1 MEPDWHFVCT
11 RARGHGGCMEE
22 LNAYRI
28 ALEQF
33 NRAAEKLNL
42 DANLAEILKHPKR
55 QLTVSIPI
63 RMDDGSVRVFEGY
76 RVQHNVARGPAK
88 GGIRY
93 HPNVTLDEVKAL
105 AMWMTWK
112 CATVNIP
119 YGGAKGGIVCD
130 PKKMSAGEKERL
142 TRRYTHEILPVIG
155 PEKDIPAPDVYTD
168 AQTMAWI
175 MDTFSTTLGYSSL
188 GVVTGKP
195 VELGGTKGRHE
206 ATGRGVM
213 YAVEEACR
221 HLKVNLKNSRVAV
234 QGFGDVGHIAAQMLF
249 DKGARITAI
258 SDSQG
263 GILSSQGINPYEAV
277 KHKASGSVAAMPATS
292 PISSSELLELDCDIL
307 IPAALENQI
316 TEENASRVRARIVA
330 EGANGPVTPAA
341 DRILHEKN
349 VFLIPDVLCNAGGVT
364 VSYFEWV
371 QDLQGFFWDEAQV
384 NQQLEHIMK
393 RAFQEVNE
401 TAIREKTDRRTAAYM
416 LAVKRVAEA
425 TKVRGLF
432 P

>member
-1 MEPDWHFVCT
+1 VEN
-11 RARGHGGCMEE
+11 
-22 LNAYRI
+22 LNAYQI

-33 NRAAEKLNL
+33 NRAAERLNL
-42 DANLAEILKHPKR
+42 DPDLSEILKHPKR

-63 RMDDGSVRVFEGY
+63 RMDDGRVRVFEGY

-88 GGIRY
+88 GGVRY

-119 YGGAKGGIVCD
+119 YGGAKGGIICD
-130 PKKMSAGEKERL
+130 PKKMSPGEKERL
-142 TRRYTHEILPVIG
+142 TRRYTHEILPIIG

-175 MDTFSTTLGYSSL
+175 MDTYSTTLGYSSL

-221 HLKVNLKNSRVAV
+221 FLKTPLKDARVAV
-234 QGFGDVGHIAAQMLF
+234 QGFGNVGHIAAQMLF

-258 SDSQG
+258 SDSQA
-263 GILSSQGINPYEAV
+263 GIFNSRGINPYEAL
-277 KHKASGSVAAMPATS
+277 KYKAGGSVAAMSGTS
-292 PISSSELLELDCDIL
+292 PLSGREILELDCDIL

-316 TEENASRVRARIVA
+316 TEENASRIRARIVA

-341 DRILHEKN
+341 DRILYEKN
-349 VFLIPDVLCNAGGVT
+349 IFLIPDVLCNAGGVT

-384 NQQLEHIMK
+384 NQQLERIMK
-393 RAFQEVNE
+393 RAFQEVSE

-425 TKVRGLF
+425 TRVRGLF

>member
-1 MEPDWHFVCT
+1 MEN
-11 RARGHGGCMEE
+11 
-22 LNAYRI
+22 LNAFQI

-33 NRAAEKLNL
+33 DRAAAKLNL
-42 DANLAEILKHPKR
+42 DPDLAQVLKHPKR
-55 QLTVSIPI
+55 QLIVSIPI
-63 RMDDGSVRVFEGY
+63 RMDDGRVHVFEGY

-130 PKKMSAGEKERL
+130 PKKMSQGEKERL
-142 TRRYTHEILPVIG
+142 TRRYTHELLPIIG
-155 PEKDIPAPDVYTD
+155 PDKDIPAPDVYTD

-175 MDTFSTTLGYSSL
+175 MDTYSTTLGYSSL

-213 YAVEEACR
+213 YTIEEACR
-221 HLKVNLKNSRVAV
+221 LLKIPLKEARVAV
-234 QGFGDVGHIAAQMLF
+234 QGFGNVGHIAAQMLF
-249 DKGARITAI
+249 DKGARIIAA
-258 SDSQG
+258 SDSHG
-263 GILSSQGINPYEAV
+263 GVLNTRGINPYEAL
-277 KHKASGSVAAMPATS
+277 KFKGTGSIVGMPGTS
-292 PISSSELLELDCDIL
+292 PVSGMELLELDCDIL

-316 TEENASRVRARIVA
+316 TEANGSRVRARIVA

-341 DRILHEKN
+341 DRILYEKQ

-384 NQQLEHIMK
+384 NQQLERIMK

-401 TAIREKTDRRTAAYM
+401 LAEAQKTDRRTAAYM

>member
-1 MEPDWHFVCT
+1 
-11 RARGHGGCMEE
+11 MEE

-63 RMDDGSVRVFEGY
+63 RMDDGRVRVFEGY

-119 YGGAKGGIVCD
+119 YGGAKGGIICD
-130 PKKMSAGEKERL
+130 PKKMSAAEKERL
-142 TRRYTHEILPVIG
+142 TRRYTHEILPIIG

-175 MDTFSTTLGYSSL
+175 MDTYSTTLGYSSL

-221 HLKVNLKNSRVAV
+221 YLKLPLKDSRVAV
-234 QGFGDVGHIAAQMLF
+234 QGFGNVGHIAAQMLF

-263 GILSSQGINPYEAV
+263 GILSSQGINPYEAL

-371 QDLQGFFWDEAQV
+371 QDLQGLFWDEAQV
-384 NQQLEHIMK
+384 NQQLERIMK
-393 RAFQEVNE
+393 KAFHEVNE
-401 TAIREKTDRRTAAYM
+401 TASREKTDRRTAAYM

-425 TKVRGLF
+425 TRVRGLF

>member
-1 MEPDWHFVCT
+1 MEN
-11 RARGHGGCMEE
+11 
-22 LNAYRI
+22 LNAYQI

-33 NRAAEKLNL
+33 DRAAAKLKL
-42 DANLAEILKHPKR
+42 DPNIAVILRHPKR

-63 RMDDGSVRVFEGY
+63 RMDDGTVKVFDGF
-76 RVQHNVARGPAK
+76 RVQHNLARGPAK

-93 HPNVTLDEVKAL
+93 HPDVTLDEVKAL

-119 YGGAKGGIVCD
+119 YGGAKGGVICD
-130 PKKMSAGEKERL
+130 PKKMSLGEKERL
-142 TRRYTHEILPVIG
+142 TRRYTHEILPIIG
-155 PEKDIPAPDVYTD
+155 PDRDIPAPDVYTD

-175 MDTFSTTLGYSSL
+175 MDTYSTTLGYSSL
-188 GVVTGKP
+188 SVVTGKP
-195 VELGGTKGRHE
+195 VELGGTKGRHD

-221 HLKVNLKNSRVAV
+221 WLKMPLKDARVAV
-234 QGFGDVGHIAAQMLF
+234 QGFGNVGHVAAQMLY
-249 DKGARITAI
+249 DKGARIVGIT
-258 SDSQG
+258 DSKG
-263 GILSSQGINPYEAV
+263 GAFSLKGIDPYEAL
-277 KHKASGSVAAMPATS
+277 KYKGDGSVEGMPGTS
-292 PISSSELLELDCDIL
+292 AISNAEILEADCDVL
-307 IPAALENQI
+307 VPAALENQI
-316 TEENASRVRARIVA
+316 VETNAPRVRAKIVA

-341 DRILHEKN
+341 DRILFEKN

-371 QDLQGFFWDEAQV
+371 QDLQGFFWDEEQV
-384 NQQLEHIMK
+384 NTQLERVMK
-393 RAFQEVNE
+393 RAFMEVNE
-401 TAIREKTDRRTAAYM
+401 TAIREKVDRRTAAYM

>member
-1 MEPDWHFVCT
+1 
-11 RARGHGGCMEE
+11 MEE

-42 DANLAEILKHPKR
+42 NANLAEILKHPKR

-63 RMDDGSVRVFEGY
+63 RMDDGRVRVFEGY

-119 YGGAKGGIVCD
+119 YGGAKGGIICD

-142 TRRYTHEILPVIG
+142 TRRYTHEILPIIG

-175 MDTFSTTLGYSSL
+175 MDTYSTTLGYSSL

-234 QGFGDVGHIAAQMLF
+234 QGFGNVGHIAAQMLF

-384 NQQLEHIMK
+384 NQQLERIMK

-425 TKVRGLF
+425 TRVRGLF

>member
-1 MEPDWHFVCT
+1 MEN
-11 RARGHGGCMEE
+11 
-22 LNAYRI
+22 LNAYQI
-28 ALEQF
+28 ALQQF
-33 NRAAEKLNL
+33 NRAAGKLKL
-42 DANLAEILKHPKR
+42 DADLAEILKHPKR
-55 QLTVSIPI
+55 QLIVSIPI
-63 RMDDGSVRVFEGY
+63 RMDDGNVRVFEGY

-119 YGGAKGGIVCD
+119 YGGAKGGIICD
-130 PKKMSAGEKERL
+130 PKKMSLAEKERL
-142 TRRYTHEILPVIG
+142 TRRYTHEILPIIG
-155 PEKDIPAPDVYTD
+155 PERDIPAPDVYTD

-175 MDTFSTTLGYSSL
+175 MDTYSTTLGYSSL

-195 VELGGTKGRHE
+195 VELGGTQGRHE

-213 YAVEEACR
+213 YSIEEACR
-221 HLKVNLKNSRVAV
+221 FLKLQLKDARIVV
-234 QGFGDVGHIAAQMLF
+234 QGFGNVGHIAAQMLF
-249 DKGARITAI
+249 DKGARLVAV

-263 GILSSQGINPYEAV
+263 GVFSARGINPYEAL
-277 KHKASGSVAAMPATS
+277 KYKAGGSVADMPGTS
-292 PISSSELLELDCDIL
+292 PISNAELLELDCDIL

-316 TEENASRVRARIVA
+316 TQENASRVRAKIVA

-341 DRILHEKN
+341 DRILEERN
-349 VFLIPDVLCNAGGVT
+349 VFLIPDILCNAGGVT

-371 QDLQGFFWDEAQV
+371 QDLQGFFWDEEEV
-384 NQQLEHIMK
+384 KRQLERIMK
-393 RAFQEVNE
+393 RAFLEVNE
-401 TAIREKTDRRTAAYM
+401 SAVREKTDRRTAAYM